1 MADGNTIDQNDIEK
15 LLSAKS
21 GQIGQSP
28 SESINP
34 VPHPSAPSENAAV
47 SVGKPQNSAINQ
59 NDIEKLLAARGN
71 NVNQPSEKSIS
82 IPSVQ
87 PAVSSLDNSTG
98 VSPPLTDQNIES
110 PKDDSGNTAL
120 VQNDIE
126 NLLKSSIGASAT
138 QPRSQPKV
146 GAGIGMPK
154 GTEDEGIDE
163 GVPQGDIDYLLR
175 RAEEALE
182 SITTGGASLSGMT
195 PEVIEFQFPEF
206 GGSTPNSD
214 HATLDQISE
223 VELDIKIELGRTN
236 MYLEDILKLR
246 KGSVVALDKI
256 AGDAVDIYVNERLIA
271 RGEVLVLNDNFC
283 VRVAELLAGAIPIE

>member
-1 MADGNTIDQNDIEK
+1 MTEGNTIDQNDIEK

-21 GQIGQSP
+21 GQNGQASQTP
-28 SESINP
+28 TPQATSS
-34 VPHPSAPSENAAV
+34 SADAADSKV
-47 SVGKPQNSAINQ
+47 APQNSTINQ
-59 NDIEKLLAARGN
+59 SDIEKLLAGSATGGLDAQPTVGGTSAQAVAEPEEKVANIPPTPPQNDDGN
-71 NVNQPSEKSIS
+71 K
-82 IPSVQ
+82 
-87 PAVSSLDNSTG
+87 
-98 VSPPLTDQNIES
+98 
-110 PKDDSGNTAL
+110 AL
-120 VQNDIE
+120 AQDDIE
-126 NLLKSSIGASAT
+126 NLLKSTLISSVP
-138 QPRSQPKV
+138 QQKV
-146 GAGIGMPK
+146 GVGIGMPK
-154 GTEDEGIDE
+154 GSEDAGIDE

-182 SITTGGASLSGMT
+182 SITTGNGTFSGTT